1 VFTNINHMMKSEL
14 IKGIFLVAVVLLT
27 TAHQGVCQEYAY
39 KEGEVAVGGYDI
51 TTYFDNNLLKGN
63 KSIQT
68 AYEGVIYYFVNQAN
82 LDKFKSNPQKY
93 IPAYGGW
100 CAMALCQNKLVEPNP
115 KLYSIIDDK
124 LHLFEVK
131 VFYNGKAEWFK
142 DPEDNKN
149 KADSK
154 YQEIV
159 NKEKN

>member
-1 VFTNINHMMKSEL
+1 MKKSKL
-14 IKGIFLVAVVLLT
+14 ISRVFLVAVILVA
-27 TAHQGVCQEYAY
+27 TAHQGFCQEYAY

-51 TTYFDNNLLKGN
+51 TTYFDNNLLKGT
-63 KSIQT
+63 KSIKT
-68 AYEGVIYYFVNQAN
+68 TFEGVIFYFVNQAN
-82 LDKFKSNPQKY
+82 LDKFKNSPQKF

-142 DPEDNKN
+142 NPEDNKN
-149 KADSK
+149 LADKK
-154 YQEIV
+154 YLEIV
-159 NKEKN
+159 NQGKL